1 MLLSDDLLLDYK
13 RCQRRTFLN
22 VCGDRAHREPDRDF
36 LLKLRDENRQHIQ
49 SILAKEAEYTQPQ
62 FKKGDWQAGAKKT
75 QSLMAEGIEVIYR
88 GVLWWEGDRKQNSHL
103 EEIDS
108 PSPFN
113 YLAKP
118 TFLIKHPGR
127 SIWGNWCYV
136 PVNVKLGKKPK
147 PEYKTIAAFHAYLL
161 ARVQGTVPP
170 YAELMLRGKKQYFVD
185 LESWIPRMLGVLQT
199 CQKML
204 VDRAEPEVFI
214 SRQRCNLCHWAGYC
228 HEVAR
233 AQNHLSLVPGVTPSR
248 YESLQILN
256 INTLEAL
263 ADLNPFADPELLDSD
278 IATQLQQQARSLL
291 ENRPRLHPLSSRFSQ
306 RTFPSA
312 PIELYF
318 DLEAEPDRNVD
329 YLFGILCV
337 NHQTKTEKFYGFLA
351 EQPEEEALIWQQ
363 FLALLARYPQAPVF
377 HFSEYEVDT
386 VKRLTKLYKNTPF
399 PLKTLL
405 SRFVD
410 LHHWVTKTAIMPV
423 ESYSLKSLANWLGF
437 TWRDSDIAGDRA
449 VCLYDDWLKG
459 GDRALLETIL
469 RYNEDDC
476 RATYR
481 LKIWFEQFWNQPP
494 FS

>member
-1 MLLSDDLLLDYK
+1 MFLSDNLLLDYK

-22 VCGDRAHREPDRDF
+22 VCGDRAQKEPDRDF
-36 LLKLRDENRQHIQ
+36 LLKLRDENRQQIQ
-49 SILAKEAEYTQPQ
+49 KILTEEVEYVQPQ
-62 FKKGDWQAGAKKT
+62 FKKGDWQDGAEKT
-75 QSLMAEGIEVIYR
+75 RVLMAEGVEVIYR
-88 GVLWWEGDRKQNSHL
+88 GVLCVEGDRKQNPNF
-103 EEIDS
+103 ENNQ
-108 PSPFN
+108 PSLFT

-118 TFLIKHPGR
+118 TFLIKQPGT

-161 ARVQGTVPP
+161 ARVQGSLSPH
-170 YAELMLRGKKQYFVD
+170 AELILRGKRQYFVD
-185 LESWIPRMLGVLQT
+185 LESWIPRMMEVLQT
-199 CQKML
+199 CQQML
-204 VDRAEPEVFI
+204 ADRAEPEVFI
-214 SRQRCNLCHWAGYC
+214 SRQRCSLCHWTGYC
-228 HEVAR
+228 HEIAR
-233 AQNHLSLVPGVTPSR
+233 AQNHLSLVPGVTPNR

-263 ADLNPFADPELLDSD
+263 ANLDPFSDPELLDPD
-278 IATQLQQQARSLL
+278 VARQLRQQARALL
-291 ENRPRLHPLSSRFSQ
+291 ENRPLLRPLSPHLSRRS
-306 RTFPSA
+306 FPSA
-312 PIELYF
+312 AIELYF

-351 EQPEEEALIWQQ
+351 ERPEEEALIWQQ
-363 FLALLARYPQAPVF
+363 FLALLARYPRAPIF

-386 VKRLTKLYKNTPF
+386 VKRLTKLYKNTSF

-410 LHHWVTKTAIMPV
+410 LHHWVTITTTLPV

-449 VCLYDDWLKG
+449 VCLYDNWLKG
-459 GDRALLETIL
+459 GDRALLDTIL

-481 LKIWFEQFWNQPP
+481 LKTWFEQFWIHRPI
-494 FS
+494 S